1 MIALSH
7 IEIFKSTKFL
17 VDCYCHTI
25 FMTNIYLEL
34 KFLAPIA
41 ATSFFL
47 RWLEKS
53 VGEKKI

>member
-17 VDCYCHTI
+17 VDCCCHTI
-25 FMTNIYLEL
+25 FMTNIDLEL

-47 RWLEKS
+47 PWLEKS